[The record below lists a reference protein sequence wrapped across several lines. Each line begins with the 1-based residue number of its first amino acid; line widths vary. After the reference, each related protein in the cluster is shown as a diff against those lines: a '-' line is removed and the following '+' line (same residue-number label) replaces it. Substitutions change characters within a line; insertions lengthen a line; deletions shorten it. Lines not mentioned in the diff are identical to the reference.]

1 MINKRLRRWIRRREG
16 LKRKKGSISRGTKC
30 RGNRVWDRPAVY
42 FDDGLWLIHIK
53 RRGKIGGRKGCWG
66 HSVFSFDEGWK
77 KRRFGK
83 VIGDYEQKWGMTGS
97 FHVKMKGI
105 WMSWE
110 FAWFHKFL
118 EQHQG
123 GWEQV
128 QWTWDPCDRRMEA
141 QENQNLRKTVTKL
154 LWEMEVENR
163 RAAEDSISSCRGHS
177 GSWALE

>member
-1 MINKRLRRWIRRREG
+1 MMGCGWYT
-16 LKRKKGSISRGTKC
+16 LK
-30 RGNRVWDRPAVY
+30 
-42 FDDGLWLIHIK
+42 DGE
-53 RRGKIGGRKGCWG
+53 KIGGRKGRWG

-110 FAWFHKFL
+110 FAWVHKFL

-154 LWEMEVENR
+154 LWEMEVEER
-163 RAAEDSISSCRGHS
+163 RAAEDDDQLLPRPQRQLGTGVGPVLKASLPFVFIKH
-177 GSWALE
+177 